1 MSLIEDVHEEGSM
14 AWTSR
19 GVKAQEGDEHQ
30 ITVVSPT
37 MMYYRWV
44 ALDLEDEKRNEELS
58 LAIRCNDLSVT
69 I

>member
-30 ITVVSPT
+30 IAVVSPT
-37 MMYYRWV
+37 TMYYRWV
-44 ALDLEDEKRNEELS
+44 ALDSEDKKRYEEVS
-58 LAIRCNDLSVT
+58 LAIRHNDLSVT

>member
-44 ALDLEDEKRNEELS
+44 ALDLEDE
-58 LAIRCNDLSVT
+58 
-69 I
+69 